1 MNQEKLM
8 KRRMISAIILFII
21 TFVALLVFI
30 ALYMDEVRRVQ
41 ETYKSQY
48 RTCLGDVVEDIKS
61 YKNGEGDKELRYRR
75 ILSDMS
81 GANSFVFL
89 IDDLE
94 DEKKT
99 VNEVTTCLMKYPEQM
114 TKKLDELEKALQDIL
129 DGLDKGYEEAEALVD
144 SIDKQGY

>member
-1 MNQEKLM
+1 M

-21 TFVALLVFI
+21 TFIALLVFI

-41 ETYKSQY
+41 ETYRNQY
-48 RTCLGDVVEDIKS
+48 RTSLGDVVEDIRS
-61 YKNGEGDKELRYRR
+61 YRNGEGDMELRYMR

-89 IDDLE
+89 IDDLG
-94 DEKKT
+94 DEKK
-99 VNEVTTCLMKYPEQM
+99 VINEVNTCIMKYPEQM
-114 TKKLDELEKALQDIL
+114 RSKLDELETALQDIL
-129 DGLDKGYEEAEALVD
+129 DGLDKGYDEAKALVD